1 MTAPLLLYS
10 TNTWLAY
17 AVAERFYGGIQLAW
31 CSPVYDGLRAAA
43 HVNIPPTA
51 SPAEIYRIL
60 LEESRRGEQH
70 STMIRRNREGI
81 KRGAK
86 AKRAFGIITEAVEKE
101 IHQML
106 KRSGIGDSR
115 PVLFII
121 PFEKVRRIAV
131 EVPVQK
137 RAHPFSIEYR
147 IEALPRDCFDMI
159 ELRS

>member
-10 TNTWLAY
+10 TNTWIAY
-17 AVAERFYGGIQLAW
+17 AVAERFYGGIHYAW
-31 CSPVYDGLRAAA
+31 CSPVYDGVRAAA

-70 STMIRRNREGI
+70 STITERNRAGI
-81 KRGAK
+81 KRGAEE
-86 AKRAFGIITEAVEKE
+86 KRERGIITEAVEEE
-101 IHQML
+101 IYEMIE
-106 KRSGIGDSR
+106 KSGIADSR

-121 PFEKVRRIAV
+121 PFQKVREIAM
-131 EVPVQK
+131 EVPVRE